1 MPLSVELAQ
10 TYQIYCVKSHKG
22 IEIMATVGSR
32 SLKFNLVWS
41 RRGRGKENLLCA
53 DKCEQK
59 IGIIHQILHSLDWCE
74 KMGQNLSKLVF

>member
-32 SLKFNLVWS
+32 
-41 RRGRGKENLLCA
+41 RGRGKENLLCA

-59 IGIIHQILHSLDWCE
+59 IGIIHQILHCLDWCE